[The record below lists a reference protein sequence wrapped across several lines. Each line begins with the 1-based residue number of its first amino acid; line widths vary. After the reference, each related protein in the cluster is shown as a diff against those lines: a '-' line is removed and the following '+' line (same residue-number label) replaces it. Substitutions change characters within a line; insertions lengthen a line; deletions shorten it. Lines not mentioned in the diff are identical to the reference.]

1 MQERSVVNDEIIKE
15 VSKKLLKDK
24 KHAESLIIYFIFAFK
39 LYHGDIILLKFEDI
53 KKNKYNYYIQIKE

>member
-15 VSKKLLKDK
+15 VCKKLLKDK

-53 KKNKYNYYIQIKE
+53 KNKYNYYIQIKE